1 MIFLTPTE
9 LDSKGLADALVPFE
23 RDPVE
28 WLAGWIGGAQ
38 RDRAERSNLPWVSDG
53 KGWWLPRKETDLRK
67 WT

>member
-38 RDRAERSNLPWVSDG
+38 RDRAERSNSHASCPGLATATAG
-53 KGWWLPRKETDLRK
+53 GFLEKRRI
-67 WT
+67 